1 MAQTPKTPK
10 KVYVCSEC
18 DYQSAKWMG
27 RCPSCNAWNSFV
39 EETYTPPLS
48 SAAAAAGGARRAN
61 LTGKSTVG
69 GDGERAVRFS
79 DFTVPEY
86 MRVDTGI
93 GELNRVLGGGLV
105 TGSVILLAGE
115 PGIGKSTLLMQLC
128 GKIGSAR
135 TVLYV
140 SGEESKGQLKLRA
153 ERLHA
158 DGEKLF
164 ILTETNIH
172 AIVAEYEKVKP
183 EIVIVDSIQTM
194 YSDLSASVQG
204 SVTQV
209 RECASVLI
217 GKAKTDGAAVII
229 VGHVNKEGGIAGPK
243 VLEHMV
249 DAVLSFEGER
259 RQSNRII
266 RAIKNR
272 YGSTNEI
279 GVFAMTDEGL
289 VEIENPSAMLLEERP
304 VGVSGSCAVCILEG
318 TRPIIAEIQAL
329 AAPSTL
335 SSPRRTADGIDYNRM
350 NLLLAVLEKRV
361 GLRFSAYDVY
371 LNVVGGL
378 RIDEPAADAA
388 IALAL
393 ISSIRDIPV
402 PENVIAMGE
411 LGLSGEFRT
420 VSHMDKRFAESH
432 RLGFTKIAIPRRTEL
447 RKIPDGVEVVRMG
460 SIYDAIRLLAKPEQ
474 EKTARTDREV

>member
-1 MAQTPKTPK
+1 MAQTPKAPK

-39 EETYTPPLS
+39 EETYTPAPV
-48 SAAAAAGGARRAN
+48 SAAAGAGDSRRRTMTSAAGEA
-61 LTGKSTVG
+61 
-69 GDGERAVRFS
+69 EHAVRFR
-79 DFTVPEY
+79 DFEVPEY
-86 MRVDTGI
+86 MRVNTGI

-105 TGSVILLAGE
+105 SGSVILLAGE

-128 GKIGSAR
+128 GKIGNEK

-140 SGEESKGQLKLRA
+140 SGEESRGQLKLRA
-153 ERLHA
+153 ERLHT

-172 AIVAEYEKVKP
+172 VIVAEYEKIKP
-183 EIVIVDSIQTM
+183 DIVIVDSIQTM
-194 YSDLSASVQG
+194 YSELSSSMQG
-204 SVTQV
+204 SITQV

-279 GVFAMTDEGL
+279 GVFAMTDGGL
-289 VEIENPSAMLLEERP
+289 AEIENPSAMLLEERP
-304 VGVSGSCAVCILEG
+304 VGVSGSCAVCIMEG
-318 TRPIIAEIQAL
+318 SRPIIAEIQAL

-361 GLRFSAYDVY
+361 GLRFSGYDVY

-393 ISSIRDIPV
+393 ISSMRDVPV

-411 LGLSGEFRT
+411 LGLSGEFRM
-420 VSHMDKRFAESH
+420 VSHMEQRFGESH
-432 RLGFTKIAIPRRTEL
+432 RLGFRRIAVPKRTVL
-447 RKIPDGVEVVRMG
+447 RNIPDDVEIVRLS
-460 SIYDAIRLLAKPEQ
+460 SIYDAIRLLVKPEMQ
-474 EKTARTDREV
+474 KTPAEEQK